1 MTMATGGP
9 ARRAAP
15 LTSEGRIEV
24 ERGYQ
29 IAYRVFGT
37 GSRTLLGLHGG
48 PGASSRY
55 LDRLA
60 EVVGSDMQLVLY
72 DQLGGGDSDRP
83 DDPTLWQIPRFIT
96 EVETVRQALDL
107 GVVTLLGQ
115 SWGGMLA
122 LAYTLD
128 HPQNV
133 NALVLSNTYANGKD
147 YLLDI
152 SEHRM
157 ALGKDMHALML
168 RHEQEDD
175 LDAPEYLDAVL
186 ELNSRHLRRSSP
198 YEPERSRREFQE
210 IAAPLMA
217 DTGPAYALWGPHEF
231 KGTGPQAFF
240 DISHRLGEIAVPA
253 LILCG
258 WYDELSPKRCS
269 RTLADGIADNE
280 FVVFGNSSHI
290 TILEKEAELYLAAI
304 RDFLERRVGAGMRD
318 TSRP

>member
-1 MTMATGGP
+1 MTTGTGGP
-9 ARRAAP
+9 ARRAAA
-15 LTSEGRIEV
+15 LTSEGRLEV
-24 ERGYQ
+24 ENGYQ
-29 IAYRVFGT
+29 IAYRIFGT
-37 GSRTLLGLHGG
+37 GSRTLLVLHGG
-48 PGASSRY
+48 PGSSSRY

-60 EVVGSDMQLVLY
+60 EVGGGDMQVVFY

-83 DDPTLWQIPRFIT
+83 DDPSLWQIPRFIT
-96 EVETVRQALDL
+96 EVETVRTTLDL

-128 HPQNV
+128 HSENV

-152 SEHRM
+152 AEHRM

-168 RHEQEDD
+168 RHEAEDD
-175 LDAPEYLDAVL
+175 LEAPEYLDAVL

-198 YEPERSRREFQE
+198 YEPARSRREFE
-210 IAAPLMA
+210 EVAGPYME
-217 DTGPAYALWGPHEF
+217 TGPAYALWGPHEF

-240 DISHRLGEIAVPA
+240 DISHRLGEISVPA

-280 FVVFGNSSHI
+280 FVVFGNASHM
-290 TILEKEAELYLAAI
+290 TILEKEAELYLASI
-304 RDFLERRVGAGMRD
+304 RDFLERRTA
-318 TSRP
+318 SRAPKGV